1 MKQIEL
7 SVQIRNG
14 QGSQKAKILRE
25 KGILPAIVYGEDQKP
40 SSVQVLKRDFDR
52 VLRQTAGETGIYHLQ
67 VMAGDKKESELLA
80 LLKDTQYDPVSD
92 QVTHLD
98 FLRISMDK
106 EISIKVPIVLKG
118 TAIGLKKPGATL
130 EFMLRELEVQCL
142 PKNIPQHIEI
152 DVTNLDT
159 HQSVHVGDVKL
170 ADSVKTKMDPGAA
183 IVAVVFSTREAEPT
197 AAGAEADAKTEP
209 EVTKEKPKD
218 AAAGAAPAAGAKAA
232 PAAGAKAAPAAK
244 K

>member
-7 SVQIRNG
+7 CVQTRNET
-14 QGSQKAKILRE
+14 GSQKAKQLRFN
-25 KGILPAIVYGEDQKP
+25 GIIPAVVYGEDQKP

-52 VLRQTAGETGIYHLQ
+52 VMRQTAGEAGIYHLQ
-67 VMAGDKKESELLA
+67 VMAGDKKEGELIA
-80 LLKDTQYDPVSD
+80 LLKATQYNPVSD

-98 FLRISMDK
+98 FLRISMNK
-106 EISIKVPIVLKG
+106 EISIKVLIVLKG

-130 EFMLRELEVQCL
+130 EHMLRELEVQCL
-142 PKNIPQHIEI
+142 PKDIPQNIEI
-152 DVTNLDT
+152 DVTTLDT
-159 HQSVHVGDVKL
+159 HQSIHVGDVKL
-170 ADSVKTKMDPGAA
+170 GEGVKTKMDPGAA

-197 AAGAEADAKTEP
+197 AEDAVDAKVEP

-218 AAAGAAPAAGAKAA
+218 AAAGAAPAT
-232 PAAGAKAAPAAK
+232 GAKAAPAAK